1 MATEL
6 PHVED
11 KDGDVWI
18 DGVSY
23 TPMEADTIYNSIRR
37 ASIAA
42 GSWRQRQ
49 LLIIRAAA
57 DRMAHD
63 SERDM
68 RPSEL
73 NEGETEQ

>member
-6 PHVED
+6 PHIEA

-23 TPMEADTIYNSIRR
+23 TPKEAR
-37 ASIAA
+37 AIWHEIAA
-42 GSWRQRQ
+42 AIVEANRWRYNQIG
-49 LLIIRAAA
+49 IIRAAA
-57 DRMAHD
+57 DKLAHD
-63 SERDM
+63 SARDT

-73 NEGETEQ
+73 AEGETEQ